1 MTFAHKLRKG
11 LKLATYTQSRVLRG
25 LMDLPSAWR
34 IWNERRV
41 AEQIRRRKR
50 DLTVGNIVQGIDPVA
65 LARLQARKAEEN
77 EDDVFWTKYLDLEKW
92 LKLNIRY
99 ANELG
104 LVVKPPRS
112 VLDLGCGGGF
122 FLVVCRRL
130 GARVLGMDLDKDIVL
145 NEMVALFGLKRV
157 TWRIRAFVKLPD
169 LRRKFDLIT
178 AFMICF
184 NFPPRGGYWGVREW
198 DFFLN
203 DILEHLLPQG
213 RLLLSLN
220 RQPDGECYDDTLRRY
235 FESRAGLI
243 DGKRIIFTTEGLRR
257 TQALGVG
264 RVVPNAMGVRVAQPP
279 DR

>member
-1 MTFAHKLRKG
+1 MTFAHKIRKA
-11 LKLATYTQSRVLRG
+11 LQAKTYTESRFLRG
-25 LMDLPSAWR
+25 LKDLSSAWR

-41 AEQIRRRKR
+41 AEQIKRRKQ
-50 DLTVGNIVQGIDPVA
+50 DLTIANILSGIDAAA
-65 LARLQARKAEEN
+65 LARLQERKAEEN
-77 EDDVFWTKYLDLEKW
+77 NHDVFWTKYLDVEKW

-104 LVVKPPRS
+104 LIVKPPRS

-122 FLVVCRRL
+122 FLAVCRRL
-130 GARVLGMDLDKDIVL
+130 GSRVMGMDLDKDIVL

-198 DFFLN
+198 DFLLN
-203 DILEHLLPQG
+203 DLLGHLLPHG

-235 FESRAGLI
+235 FESRDGVV
-243 DGKRIIFTTEGLRR
+243 DGKRIIFTTEGLQR
-257 TQALGVG
+257 TQAPL
-264 RVVPNAMGVRVAQPP
+264 PALPANLPAAVAG
-279 DR
+279 

>member
-1 MTFAHKLRKG
+1 M
-11 LKLATYTQSRVLRG
+11 
-25 LMDLPSAWR
+25 PSAWR

-41 AEQIRRRKR
+41 AEQIKRRKE
-50 DLTVGNIVQGIDPVA
+50 DLTIENILSGIDRAA

-77 EDDVFWTKYLDLEKW
+77 DHDVFWTKYLDVEKW
-92 LKLNIRY
+92 RKLNIRY

-104 LVVKPPRS
+104 LIIKPPRS

-122 FLVVCRRL
+122 FLAVCRRL

-145 NEMVALFGLKRV
+145 NEMVALFGLQRV

-178 AFMICF
+178 AFMVCF
-184 NFPPRGGYWGVREW
+184 NFPPRGGYWGVKEW

-203 DILEHLLPQG
+203 DVTGHLWPKG

-220 RQPDGECYDDTLRRY
+220 RQPDGECYDETLKRY
-235 FESRAGLI
+235 FESREGI
-243 DGKRIIFTTEGLRR
+243 VEGKRIIFTTEGLQR
-257 TQALGVG
+257 TQVPWPAASRNVPVPVG
-264 RVVPNAMGVRVAQPP
+264 G
-279 DR
+279 